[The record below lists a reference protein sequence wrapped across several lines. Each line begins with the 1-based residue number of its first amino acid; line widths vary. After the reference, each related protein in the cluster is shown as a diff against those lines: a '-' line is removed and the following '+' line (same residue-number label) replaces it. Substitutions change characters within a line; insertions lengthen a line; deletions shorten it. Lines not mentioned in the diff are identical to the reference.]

1 MDISPIILRLHPE
14 LAQQQREVIGHTEGP
29 LRVIAGPGSGKTL
42 SIQLRAVNLLLT
54 GRAAPEE
61 LVLCTFGRDAAVE
74 LQRRFTKSAEAYGV
88 SGDLS
93 GLRISTI
100 HSLCHR
106 LLAPHAELVGL
117 RDDYRILDEEEQYLL
132 LHQEFDA
139 IFGPD
144 WDVLSG
150 RGWRDGVHTVAEAA
164 RYFDRICDERV
175 DPAVLAA
182 SDRPFMAAL
191 GRCCLRYRGLLL
203 ERGAA
208 DFGHL
213 QVWADLVLED
223 GDIAAQAS
231 KAVRHLMVDEFQD
244 TSRIQLLIL
253 SRLSETHGNIVVVGD
268 DDQSIYRFRGAS
280 VTNLLE
286 FPRWFPG
293 CRTVELTTNYRS
305 HRGIVAA
312 VGRWMHTSADW
323 DNEGQP
329 LRHAKHIVPN
339 APETHPIYPAVISV
353 QGTDARDEARQLGE
367 LLRFLRS
374 NGVIAGYGQAALLLH
389 SVKDAVS
396 GPYLDGLEL
405 AGVRARCEP
414 AGHIG
419 HIGRHV
425 GDELLVTTIHQA
437 KGREWDVAVVASL
450 GGPDLET
457 DRVGRNLA
465 EYCGTDAG
473 EPGERIGDLDRA
485 RRHYVAFTRARNLL
499 VLTASGEPQA
509 RFRSLWEGAARWSW
523 VDRESLK
530 HQRFGVA
537 GAAPRMVVEIDRLDR
552 LVVSLMKSGLVLSMA
567 PGDQATVGEEIK
579 SPPETTPKKTPK
591 TAKTDAARSSA
602 GLTGA

>member
-14 LAQQQREVIGHTEGP
+14 LSQQQQEVIGHIGGP
-29 LRVIAGPGSGKTL
+29 LRVIAGPGAGKTL
-42 SIQLRAVNLLLT
+42 SIQLRAANLLLT

-61 LVLCTFGRDAAVE
+61 LVLCTFGRDAAGE
-74 LQRRFTKSAEAYGV
+74 IQRRFTNSAGDYGV

-117 RDDYRILDEEEQYLL
+117 RDDYRVLDEQEQHLL

-144 WDVLSG
+144 WDILSG

-164 RYFDRICDERV
+164 RYFDRICDERI

-182 SDRPFMAAL
+182 SDRPFIAAL
-191 GRCCLRYRGLLL
+191 GRCCLRYRELLL

-223 GDIAAQAS
+223 GDIAAQTGE
-231 KAVRHLMVDEFQD
+231 AVQHLMVDEFQD
-244 TSRIQLLIL
+244 TSRIQLRIL
-253 SRLSETHGNIVVVGD
+253 SRLSETHGNFVVVGD

-280 VTNLLE
+280 VANLLE

-305 HRGIVAA
+305 HRDIVAA
-312 VGRWMHTSADW
+312 ARRWMDTSVNW
-323 DNEGQP
+323 ENEGQP
-329 LRHAKHIVPN
+329 LRYAKDILPA
-339 APETHPIYPAVISV
+339 APEAHADYPAVIAVEGS
-353 QGTDARDEARQLGE
+353 GPGDEGRQLGE
-367 LLRFLRS
+367 LLRFLRYR
-374 NGVIAGYGQAALLLH
+374 GVIASYSQAALLLH

-414 AGHIG
+414 AGHVG
-419 HIGRHV
+419 MPV

-437 KGREWDVAVVASL
+437 KGREWDVVIVGSL

-485 RRHYVAFTRARNLL
+485 RRHYVAFTRARHLL

-523 VDRESLK
+523 VDRESLAR
-530 HQRFGVA
+530 QRFGEA
-537 GAAPRMVVEIDRLDR
+537 TAAPRVVEIDHLDL
-552 LVVSLMKSGLVLSMA
+552 LVVSLMKSGLVLSMT
-567 PGDQATVGEEIK
+567 PGDQAIAGEEIQ
-579 SPPETTPKKTPK
+579 SPPETTPKKTSK
-591 TAKTDAARSSA
+591 TAKSATARSSA